1 MSRGHSWLLGMKTQ
15 CMRTKS
21 STAGSTREPEGRESH
36 RKQGNQ
42 KVQKTV
48 KVPFNSFSIHPSSLH
63 NYSAFELV
71 SGLSLATIHLS
82 LTAHS
87 FCNIYA
93 SFLFTWFTVMYVHP
107 HRLQEVLKDLLWCS
121 WYHSV
126 PAMNER
132 RCDAF
137 YKHTKTHT
145 RIYLFYCAFLS
156 ACARLLTHTLWFP
169 VTWCEDSFLTPAQ
182 LVHVPLNAPC

>member
-1 MSRGHSWLLGMKTQ
+1 MKSVYKRQKGYCAMSRGHSWLLGMKTQ

-82 LTAHS
+82 GS
-87 FCNIYA
+87 FILQHLCIF
-93 SFLFTWFTVMYVHP
+93 SVH
-107 HRLQEVLKDLLWCS
+107 LV
-121 WYHSV
+121 
-126 PAMNER
+126 
-132 RCDAF
+132 RCDVCPSSSPPGSAQGSS
-137 YKHTKTHT
+137 
-145 RIYLFYCAFLS
+145 LVFLIS
-156 ACARLLTHTLWFP
+156 QCT
-169 VTWCEDSFLTPAQ
+169 CNE
-182 LVHVPLNAPC
+182 

>member
-71 SGLSLATIHLS
+71 SGLSLATINLS
-82 LTAHS
+82 LTAHL

-93 SFLFTWFTVMYVHP
+93 SFFCSPGSLWCMSILIASRKCSRIFSGVPDITVYLQWMREDVTHFINIQKHTQGYICFTVHFQVRVQDSSHILDGSQW
-107 HRLQEVLKDLLWCS
+107 RG
-121 WYHSV
+121 
-126 PAMNER
+126 AR
-132 RCDAF
+132 
-137 YKHTKTHT
+137 T
-145 RIYLFYCAFLS
+145 LF
-156 ACARLLTHTLWFP
+156 
-169 VTWCEDSFLTPAQ
+169 
-182 LVHVPLNAPC
+182 